1 MAEEGLVQSSAIRA
15 VASVLAAGLLGGGV
29 YLVQLQPRVAAM
41 ERDIE
46 TNQAVISAAM
56 RERTLRDMEH
66 QRFIEEMRLRLQ
78 ALELAR

>member
-1 MAEEGLVQSSAIRA
+1 MADESLVQSSAVRA
-15 VASVLAAGLLGGGV
+15 VASVLAAGILGGGI
-29 YLVQLQPRVAAM
+29 YLIQLQPRIDA
-41 ERDIE
+41 IE
-46 TNQAVISAAM
+46 QDVVTNQAVISAAM